1 MLRVIGSSGLPASAQ
16 PPAAPANAVS
26 LFFFWSYDFA
36 PAAAAAGSADLMR
49 SSRSSSWPRPSAAA
63 GFRITGQ
70 SFTTLCTEHCV
81 FQVVFPGKSGQL

>member
-16 PPAAPANAVS
+16 PPAASKCGIP
-26 LFFFWSYDFA
+26 LFFLERYDFA